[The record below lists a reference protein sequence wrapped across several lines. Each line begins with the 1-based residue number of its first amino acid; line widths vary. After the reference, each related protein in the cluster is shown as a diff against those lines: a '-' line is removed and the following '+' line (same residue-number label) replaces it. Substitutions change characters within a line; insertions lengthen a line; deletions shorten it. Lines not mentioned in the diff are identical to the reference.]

1 MILNYIS
8 KIVCFFYFILLKFFF
23 IFSERRKGGRKRG
36 RETLIWYLSQAP
48 NQGLGQQQ
56 RHVPIQESN
65 RQPFGSQISVQYTE
79 QHQPGL
85 IMIYL
90 CDYKKNCT
98 SPIQLY
104 VLQRNNQTHIKQL
117 KKEKERAQGEIACWL
132 SHCKMME
139 EGMEQLQKELCRLE
153 EAAQEKQKAGG
164 VSWAGPR
171 AQAGKAWCGHRQCLR
186 APVSYCML
194 ILGGCPFSNFRT
206 LCSLLDHS

>member
-36 RETLIWYLSQAP
+36 RETLIWYFSQAP

-85 IMIYL
+85 IMISL
-90 CDYKKNCT
+90 CDYKKN
-98 SPIQLY
+98 
-104 VLQRNNQTHIKQL
+104 
-117 KKEKERAQGEIACWL
+117 
-132 SHCKMME
+132 
-139 EGMEQLQKELCRLE
+139 
-153 EAAQEKQKAGG
+153 
-164 VSWAGPR
+164 
-171 AQAGKAWCGHRQCLR
+171 
-186 APVSYCML
+186 
-194 ILGGCPFSNFRT
+194 
-206 LCSLLDHS
+206 